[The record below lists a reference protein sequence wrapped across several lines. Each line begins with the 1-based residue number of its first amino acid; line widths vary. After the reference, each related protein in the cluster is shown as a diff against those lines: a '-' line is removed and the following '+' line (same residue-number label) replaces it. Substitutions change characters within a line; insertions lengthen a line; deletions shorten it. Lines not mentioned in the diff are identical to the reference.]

1 MYLNIKSFQ
10 IKTFIVKTIIKNA
23 IYIIEGSHSK
33 FLKEQI
39 MTNEMM
45 NNIKDINLGIENLIF
60 NKEKEI
66 SFYNLNFPLF
76 FFNQGSENQSYSII
90 SNLKKTDKEYANFYK
105 LKNLYVIRK
114 NEQIN
119 LPDYLTYT

>member
-45 NNIKDINLGIENLIF
+45 NNIKDINLGIENLIL

-76 FFNQGSENQSYSII
+76 F
-90 SNLKKTDKEYANFYK
+90 
-105 LKNLYVIRK
+105 
-114 NEQIN
+114 
-119 LPDYLTYT
+119 